1 MTIRFASSRAG
12 ALAAKGSS
20 AMRTAVAA
28 LTFACSLDA
37 LGFVVEEVS
46 ASRVESEIR
55 LSFSAS
61 IELSQPVIDALQAG
75 VPVMIVTEANI
86 YQRRPYLPDD
96 LIGIHESTAVIA
108 YRSLYGDYTIQRG
121 GSDAVRYYASL
132 PKALQSL
139 GEKIKL
145 KLDLTEESLLTPEP
159 YRGRIRVYLKRS
171 SLPSVM
177 QLPAYFDD
185 AWNLNTGWQLFD
197 VL

>member
-1 MTIRFASSRAG
+1 MTICSASW
-12 ALAAKGSS
+12 LAASLATKG
-20 AMRTAVAA
+20 ARGMRTVFAA

-37 LGFVVEEVS
+37 FGFVVEEVS

-61 IELSQPVIDALQAG
+61 IELTQPVIEALRAG

-86 YQRRPYLPDD
+86 FQRRSYLPDD
-96 LIGIHESTAVIA
+96 LIGIHESTAIIT
-108 YRSLYGDYTIQRG
+108 YRSLYGDYTIRRS
-121 GSDAVRYYASL
+121 GSDAAQSYASL

-139 GEKIKL
+139 GEQIKL
-145 KLDLTEESLLTPEP
+145 KLDLTDESLLTPEP

-171 SLPSVM
+171 GLPSVM
-177 QLPAYFDD
+177 QIPAYFDE